1 MNEENKKASS
11 STASEK
17 TSPRETLPL
26 PFKSVLHPTDLSQ
39 ERLNAFYHALL
50 FSLASR
56 SHLDLLNIT
65 SPNYAQEAPPFPS
78 IRRALVDWQKIP
90 SGDVGTDVCDL
101 GIIPRKISATGSL
114 IPTVVDAMKT
124 GPYDLLVLSTH
135 NYKTRSKSFVG
146 SKAEIIARRSE
157 IPTLFIPCDCP
168 GFVKPE
174 SGEVTLKR
182 ILMPVAE
189 NPHPQFAVSK
199 LAAFLQ
205 HLAPTRC
212 EVVLLFI
219 GKQQKFPRLRLT
231 GMVGVQWMQ
240 LCRRGSLTET
250 ILEFSAGWNPD
261 LVVMPTSSNLKKE
274 GSVFASQTE
283 RVLRDCHCP
292 LLAIPVR

>member
-1 MNEENKKASS
+1 MGS
-11 STASEK
+11 STVPG
-17 TSPRETLPL
+17 TSPRKELLPR
-26 PFKSVLHPTDLSQ
+26 PFQSILHPTDLSQ

-50 FSLASR
+50 FSLASH
-56 SHLDLLNIT
+56 SNLDLLNIT
-65 SPNYAQEAPPFPS
+65 SSNYAGEPRSFPS
-78 IRRALVDWQKIP
+78 IRKTLMDWKKIP
-90 SGDVGTDVCDL
+90 SGDVALDVCDL
-101 GIIPRKISATGSL
+101 GLIPRKLTTSGSL
-114 IPTVVDAMKT
+114 IPTVVEAMKSL
-124 GPYDLLVLSTH
+124 PYDLLVLSTH

-157 IPTLFIPCDCP
+157 IATLFVPCDCP
-168 GFVKPE
+168 GFIEPDT
-174 SGEVTLKR
+174 GEVTLKR

-189 NPHPQFAVSK
+189 NPHPQVAVSK
-199 LAAFLQ
+199 LTALLQ
-205 HLAPTRC
+205 HLALARC

-219 GKQQKFPRLRLT
+219 GKQQKFPRLQLT

-240 LCRRGSLTET
+240 LCRRGCLIES
-250 ILEFSAGWNPD
+250 ILDFSAGWNPD